1 MGILQRRTFGINA
14 ALLVVVGAGCGATPA
29 SPGVEEPSPA
39 STVQVVTWNVRRL
52 FDARCDSGRCGER
65 SFEALPTPSELDHR
79 LDEVAAVLRGMA
91 PDVALLQEIETA
103 AVLEALSA
111 RLADQLPY
119 RVFGETGGDASLD
132 VAVLSAHPVLETWGH
147 ADKALTRPD
156 GSTTWFSRELLEVRL
171 DVRGRQMAAFTA
183 HFRSKNDDDP
193 DRRLAEAIA
202 TANIVA
208 GASSDADNALVVLGG
223 DLNDTPGSPPLEAL
237 EREGALQ
244 RVAAELDDAAAA
256 TYTYR
261 GVPVALDHLNV
272 APTPGA
278 RYVPGSA
285 RVVREVGG
293 SDHAA
298 LSATFSFR

>member
-1 MGILQRRTFGINA
+1 MQRRTLGINA
-14 ALLVVVGAGCGATPA
+14 ALLALLGAGCGP
-29 SPGVEEPSPA
+29 PPPSPPIEEA
-39 STVQVVTWNVRRL
+39 PAAATVQVVTWNVRRL
-52 FDARCDSGRCGER
+52 FDARCDSGRCGEGR
-65 SFEALPTPSELDHR
+65 FEALPTTAELDHR

-103 AVLEALSA
+103 AVLDSLSA
-111 RLADQLPY
+111 RLSDDLPY
-119 RVFGETGGDASLD
+119 RVFGESGGDASLD
-132 VAVLSAHPVLETWGH
+132 VAVLSAHPVLETWRH
-147 ADKALTRPD
+147 ADRALTRSD
-156 GSTTWFSRELLEVRL
+156 GSPTRFSRELLEARMEVH
-171 DVRGRQMAAFTA
+171 GRQVAAFTA

-193 DRRLAEAIA
+193 ERRLAEAIA
-202 TANIVA
+202 TAGIVA

-261 GVPVALDHLNV
+261 GVPVALDHLFV

-298 LSATFSFR
+298 LLATFSFR